1 VATMSD
7 PQPETKHR
15 LFESD
20 AKLIFGILAV
30 VSGELYG
37 GDAGTLGASIRAR
50 LSMDGAISSPESMG
64 EAASVLERLGQ
75 QMLYGAW
82 RLRRRPT

>member
-1 VATMSD
+1 M
-7 PQPETKHR
+7 
-15 LFESD
+15 
-20 AKLIFGILAV
+20 

-37 GDAGTLGASIRAR
+37 GDGGTLGASIRAR

-75 QMLYGAW
+75 QMLYVLGV
-82 RLRRRPT
+82 